1 VSIGVDVRVRRIA
14 NTGRLNGTSRNQVG
28 RITNRCST
36 QAAVLDPHKEI
47 NHLLVGLGQVVIRT
61 PSSSALFDVS
71 TYLRSLVV
79 PKCDVCVLSMQNLC
93 PNAQTV
99 EKSKARK
106 AAVVKPDSG
115 PKIEIAIEETALA
128 LAKVELALPKRGVGP
143 HRPHARARA

>member
-1 VSIGVDVRVRRIA
+1 MLDSSGSPAIGA
-14 NTGRLNGTSRNQVG
+14 
-28 RITNRCST
+28 
-36 QAAVLDPHKEI
+36 HKEI

-71 TYLRSLVV
+71 TYLRSFVV

-128 LAKVELALPKRGVGP
+128 LAKVSLPCLSAV
-143 HRPHARARA
+143 